1 MSGRRPA
8 AADSGPGVGG
18 RPGTRARAARVVT
31 EAGAPAVLLL
41 VLPVVVS
48 VVGAPTVAAGF
59 GWGLVAGLFF
69 AVVPYGW
76 VVLGVR
82 AGRITDHHVTRRD
95 QRARVFAVTLASM
108 LVGFAVLGAGG
119 APRALVAFLLG
130 VVIEVV
136 ALLAVSLAWKISVH
150 AWTAAAGVTALVAVF
165 GPWALVGWPVV
176 AAVGWSRVR
185 LRQHT
190 VAQVVVGAAV
200 GLGLTAA
207 LIPLLDR
214 R

>member
-1 MSGRRPA
+1 MGRRPA
-8 AADSGPGVGG
+8 VRGRPPAVGG
-18 RPGTRARAARVVT
+18 RPGTRARIARAVT
-31 EAGAPAVLLL
+31 EAGAPTVLLL

-48 VVGAPTVAAGF
+48 AVSAGSVAAGI
-59 GWGLVAGLFF
+59 GWGLVAALFF

-82 AGRITDHHVTRRD
+82 AGRITDRHVRRRD

-108 LVGFAVLGAGG
+108 LVGFAVLAVGG

-130 VVIEVV
+130 VLIEVV

-150 AWTAAAGVTALVAVF
+150 AWTAAAGTTALVALF
-165 GPWALVGWPVV
+165 GPWALLGWPVV

-207 LIPLLDR
+207 LVPLLGR
-214 R
+214 L